1 MFRKRDQPRLWRAT
15 FAVVGWT
22 ALALQY
28 LLMIAPAQGWTVL
41 ERTINYFSFFTIL
54 TNILVALAFTGP
66 LLGEGSR
73 LARWS
78 AREGVRAAV
87 AMYIVVVG
95 VVYHFLLHPYW
106 NPTGW
111 SLVVNLVLHYLMPAA
126 FVLDWLWFTPK
137 GRLRWIDPA
146 KWLAFPLVYGGWT
159 LVHGLATR
167 WWPYGFVNV
176 DQLGL
181 VRVVVIFGV
190 LLVFFLIVGLGLV
203 GLDRLFGR
211 ATRDRGTTPA

>member
-1 MFRKRDQPRLWRAT
+1 MAAT
-15 FAVVGWT
+15 TAPLSRTTPSPVPGGLPLPDLYAKVSRHIPAIEWP
-22 ALALQY
+22 ALA
-28 LLMIAPAQGWTVL
+28 PD
-41 ERTINYFSFFTIL
+41 S
-54 TNILVALAFTGP
+54 P
-66 LLGEGSR
+66 LG
-73 LARWS
+73 RWS
-78 AREGVRAAV
+78 RSEGVRAAV

-167 WWPYGFVNV
+167 WWPYGFVNPG
-176 DQLGL
+176 QIGWGGLGVSL
-181 VRVVVIFGV
+181 SAFAA
-190 LLVFFLIVGLGLV
+190 FFYGLGLV
-203 GLDRLFGR
+203 IVGADRLLSRR
-211 ATRDRGTTPA
+211 ARRDSAPCAL